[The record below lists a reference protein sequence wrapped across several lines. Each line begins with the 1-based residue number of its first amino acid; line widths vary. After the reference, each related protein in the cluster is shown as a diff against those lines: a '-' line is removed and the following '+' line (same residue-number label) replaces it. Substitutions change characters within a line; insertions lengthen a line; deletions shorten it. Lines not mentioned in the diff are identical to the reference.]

1 MMEWVKPKPAHI
13 YGKDYRG
20 LRCLPAGPADACLRA
35 VNKLQRAS
43 ICQMISLNGHNLSIL
58 ETWQVATQNT
68 EVTLADPARPLIQR
82 SRKLVEDLAAQPR
95 AIYGINTGFG
105 PLSGFRVSD
114 ADLLQHQVNLLH
126 HLTVGQ
132 GALFSPAETRA
143 IMLTRANA
151 LARGY
156 SGIREELIE
165 LLLAALNRGVLPEIP
180 SEGSVGA
187 SGDLVPL
194 AHMAG
199 LLVGFGH
206 AQLNG
211 ERLPATEA
219 LQRAGLKPVVL
230 QCKEGLALVNGTSVM
245 TGLAALATHEADR
258 ILRWMELLTACL
270 FQVLDGEPEVLCQQ
284 AQRARGFRGQ
294 SLVAQRITE
303 ALRTRA
309 DYARRID
316 EHQWGTQ
323 AKPVDPGTEIQ
334 DPYSLRCTPQILGAY
349 QEALWHVEQV
359 VTREL
364 NASTDNPL
372 IFPDTGTVIH
382 CGNFYGQQIAMVSD
396 YLRMG
401 LIKLAL
407 LTDRQIERLVNW
419 RYSRGLPPLLAAGAP
434 GLNTG
439 FGGAQLLAT
448 SLAAEARLLGTPA
461 SIQTIPTNANN
472 QDVVSMG
479 CIAAKMTRTT
489 LPLVWKLLAIEALV
503 LAQAADARGRDQAMG
518 GDYRRLYERVRELS
532 PEMKCDRPLAG
543 DIDRVAALLQ
553 SEAAQNDCLRS

>member
-1 MMEWVKPKPAHI
+1 
-13 YGKDYRG
+13 
-20 LRCLPAGPADACLRA
+20 
-35 VNKLQRAS
+35 
-43 ICQMISLNGHNLSIL
+43 MITLNGHHLSIGDV
-58 ETWQVATQNT
+58 WKVAALRSPCA
-68 EVTLADPARPLIQR
+68 LAEEARPAMQR
-82 SRKLVEDLAAQPR
+82 SRRFVESLAAQPR

-114 ADLLQHQVNLLH
+114 EDLAQHQINLLH

-132 GALFSPAETRA
+132 GALFSETETRA

-156 SGIREELIE
+156 SGIREELVD
-165 LLLAALNRGVLPEIP
+165 LLLGALNRGVLPEIP
-180 SEGSVGA
+180 TEGSVGA

-206 AQLNG
+206 ARLNG

-219 LQRAGLKPVVL
+219 LKKAGLAPAAL

-245 TGLAALATHEADR
+245 TALAALAARESDR
-258 ILRWMELLTACL
+258 LLRWMELLTACL
-270 FQVLDGEPEVLCQQ
+270 FQALNGEPEALCQQ
-284 AQRARGFRGQ
+284 AQMARGFRGQ
-294 SLVAQRITE
+294 SLAARRISDS
-303 ALRTRA
+303 LRTHPE
-309 DYARRID
+309 YARRID
-316 EHQWGTQ
+316 EHQWGTL
-323 AKPVDPGTEIQ
+323 AKPVDGGAEIQ
-334 DPYSLRCTPQILGAY
+334 DPYSLRCTPQILGAF
-349 QEALWHVEQV
+349 QEAQWHVEEV

-372 IFPDTGTVIH
+372 IFPDTEMVIH

-396 YLRMG
+396 YMRMG

-407 LTDRQIERLVNW
+407 LADRQIERLVNW

-479 CIAAKMTRTT
+479 CIAAKMTRAA
-489 LPLVWKLLAIEALV
+489 LPLVWKLAAIQALA
-503 LAQAADARGRDQAMG
+503 LAQAADARGRDSVLG
-518 GDYRRLYERVRELS
+518 GDYRKLHDLVRSVS
-532 PEMKCDRPLAG
+532 PELKKDRPLAQ
-543 DIDRVAALLQ
+543 DIAAVAGLLQ
-553 SEAAQNDCLRS
+553 SEEAQQHCLRLEDEHENHRH